1 MSSLAYEPLVYDG
14 AVFGFPTSD
23 KSAYSVSSPVNF
35 IGAKPTG
42 PVFAIINGTSLDD
55 ILTGTA
61 DDDTIDARGGH
72 DTVYGLGGH
81 DTLFGDDG
89 NDLLDGGDGNDT
101 LDGGDDNDSLYG
113 RGGADTLIGGNGDD
127 AVYADIFDLLDGGT
141 ISGGAGYDT
150 VYMQYI
156 SGVSGNDR
164 RVVFDMGA
172 TGVERYVG
180 TNTAETV
187 DASSST
193 SGVVIYGNVGSE
205 DSDGNV
211 GDVLIGSA
219 FNDTIYFEFDV
230 ASIQGGAGID
240 TAVYNPIGNIV
251 RGVTLDLGQSGIE
264 IAVGRSGDDYFD
276 ARTQS
281 AEVTLYGDAGADTLL
296 GGTGR
301 STMYGGDG
309 NDDIRAGT
317 GTEQFLY
324 GEGGDDL
331 LIGNPG
337 SAGTF
342 TVDGGAD
349 MDMLVLTG
357 DSLLDYNI
365 VYQSSGQIDIVN
377 LRGNGQTYLVNNV
390 ETLRINGQNYAING
404 SQITGLLREGD
415 GTDNAIDGSFANDTI
430 NTFGGADTIRTYGGS
445 DIVDAGDG
453 NDIIYGTSGEF
464 HFDTI
469 TGGAGNDSV
478 FGGTATNDVFVL
490 SGAGVSNYTFVT
502 SGGTTTVTDTV
513 GGDGVDSIQGIEII
527 RVGGADYALTS
538 LAITEIT
545 GTTGNDTLYGTSG
558 DDVIRGL
565 GGNDRLYSLEGNDT
579 IYVGVGDT
587 IVNAGT
593 GTNTV
598 YATSGRVQVDYG
610 NSTDGKNTTVNVE
623 VSSGTNLLVR
633 AIGTLNITNGSVS
646 DYTFQQIGD
655 SEFMLIS
662 QAGSSARRVEV
673 QNLDRLEIG
682 GNVWL
687 SDDGS
692 AKQLKAQFTTFGTTA
707 GETIIGTGLGDR
719 IDGGEGGD
727 AIYGGTGSDIIY
739 GGAGNDLIYASN
751 FLSPFSWQDS
761 LSSAFSDTVFGGD
774 GNDTIYGGLAA
785 DSFDGGAGD
794 DLIHV
799 MTGDTYVGGTGYD
812 TVVLIESG
820 SPILNIDMGA
830 TSIERAFGGA
840 RADTFDASTQTVG
853 VTIYSGGSGDT
864 LIGSAHTDYFFIDEA
879 DIESGSVDG
888 NGGYDWMLNNSSL
901 AESGAFIVNMAALE
915 IEGYYGTS
923 DADVTEIVSAAGVTT
938 SVTIFGNGGA
948 DQLTGGSGD
957 DYIYVNS
964 GFTSAQG
971 GAGYDYIIYNSFD
984 GSGLTFDLGANGF
997 EGAVGRGGND
1007 VFDAST
1013 VTVSTSLYGAGG
1025 NDTLIG
1031 GSSTDYLYGD
1041 TGNDTY
1047 TGNGGFDYFLHDNTF
1062 GADTITDFTQGDD
1075 VMIIR
1080 TAGVA
1085 SMANIVIT
1093 QDGADALLTMGA
1105 NSIRLTGVTAANL
1118 TAADFIFAP
1127 TSAAVLD
1134 DGPTEAANVDAK
1146 SELADPNMDD
1156 FAALETGDTVF
1167 NDDVAALL
1175 RDAITLELPDG
1186 TLQGQDGEAWMMD
1199 VDGTSLL

>member
-1 MSSLAYEPLVYDG
+1 MYKPFSFETLSSLAFESLGYYADVFSIQ
-14 AVFGFPTSD
+14 AVFGD
-23 KSAYSVSSPVNF
+23 ANIVLNRIDIVS
-35 IGAKPTG
+35 AKPSG
-42 PVFAIINGTSLDD
+42 PVFATINGTSLGET
-55 ILTGTA
+55 LTGTE
-61 DDDTIDARGGH
+61 DDDIIDTRGGN
-72 DTVYGLGGH
+72 DVAYGLGGN
-81 DTLFGDDG
+81 DSLFGE
-89 NDLLDGGDGNDT
+89 DGNDT
-101 LDGGDDNDSLYG
+101 LDGGEGNDQLDGGDDNDSLYG
-113 RGGADTLIGGNGDD
+113 RGGVDTFIGGNGDD
-127 AVYADIFDLLDGGT
+127 SLYIDVFDVLDGGS

-150 VYMQYI
+150 VYVDFL

-164 RVVFDMGA
+164 RIVFDMGA
-172 TGVERYVG
+172 AQVERYVG
-180 TNTAETV
+180 SNTAETV
-187 DASSST
+187 DATNSAT
-193 SGVVIYGNVGSE
+193 GVVIYGNRGSA

-219 FNDTIYFEFDV
+219 FNDTIYFEYDV

-240 TAVYNPIGNIV
+240 TAVYNPIAGTI
-251 RGVTLDLGQSGIE
+251 RGVTLDLGQAGIE
-264 IAVGRSGDDYFD
+264 IAVGRSGNDYFD

-349 MDMLVLTG
+349 TDMLVLTG

-365 VYQSSGQIDIVN
+365 VYQSSGQIDIIN

-478 FGGTATNDVFVL
+478 FGGTGTNDIFVL

-527 RVGGADYALTS
+527 RVGGTDYALTS

-545 GTTGNDTLYGTSG
+545 GTTGNDILYGTSG

-579 IYVGVGDT
+579 VYVGVGDT

-593 GTNTV
+593 GTNTI

-633 AIGTLNITNGSVS
+633 AIGTLNITNGSAS

-739 GGAGNDLIYASN
+739 GGVGNDLIYSSN

-840 RADTFDASTQTVG
+840 RTDTFDASTQTVG

-923 DADVTEIVSAAGVTT
+923 DADVAEIVSAAGVTT
-938 SVTIFGNGGA
+938 SVTIFGN
-948 DQLTGGSGD
+948 
-957 DYIYVNS
+957 
-964 GFTSAQG
+964 G

-1118 TAADFIFAP
+1118 MASDFIFAP
-1127 TSAAVLD
+1127 TSAEVLD
-1134 DGPTEAANVDAK
+1134 DGPTEAASADAK
-1146 SELADPNMDD
+1146 SELIDPIMDEL
-1156 FAALETGDTVF
+1156 APLETEGLLFDA
-1167 NDDVAALL
+1167 DMAAML
-1175 RDAITLELPDG
+1175 RDAITVELPDG
-1186 TLQGQDGEAWMMD
+1186 VMLGQEGEAWVMD
-1199 VDGTSLL
+1199 IYGTSLL